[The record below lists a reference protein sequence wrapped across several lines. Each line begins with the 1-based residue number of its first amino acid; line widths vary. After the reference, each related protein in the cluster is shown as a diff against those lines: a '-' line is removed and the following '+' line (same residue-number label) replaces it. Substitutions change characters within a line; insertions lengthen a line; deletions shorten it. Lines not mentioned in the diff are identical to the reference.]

1 MVEHLTCNH
10 VVASSIPAPGTIK
23 LEGFNYFFLEID
35 VIVLIDKFLKRTDN
49 FGFGF
54 GGMAEWLKATD
65 CKSVL
70 SEYVGS
76 NPTPSTTV
84 YAVFGVFREV
94 CGCSSVGRALV
105 FQTKCREFEPRR
117 PLQMRV

>member
-1 MVEHLTCNH
+1 M
-10 VVASSIPAPGTIK
+10 
-23 LEGFNYFFLEID
+23 
-35 VIVLIDKFLKRTDN
+35 IVLIDKFLKRTDN

-76 NPTPSTTV
+76 NPTPSTIFDFVSLISPRTV
-84 YAVFGVFREV
+84 NGSVIDGVGKRL
-94 CGCSSVGRALV
+94 SGRK
-105 FQTKCREFEPRR
+105 TKNEK
-117 PLQMRV
+117 L

>member
-1 MVEHLTCNH
+1 M
-10 VVASSIPAPGTIK
+10 
-23 LEGFNYFFLEID
+23 
-35 VIVLIDKFLKRTDN
+35 IVLIDKFLKRTDN

-117 PLQMRV
+117 PLQILIYWISPCGSVVEHSLGKGEVAGPIPAMGTRFFG

>member
-1 MVEHLTCNH
+1 M
-10 VVASSIPAPGTIK
+10 
-23 LEGFNYFFLEID
+23 
-35 VIVLIDKFLKRTDN
+35 IVFIDKFLKRTDN

-76 NPTPSTTV
+76 NPPPSTTA
-84 YAVFGVFREV
+84 YAVFGVVREV

-117 PLQMRV
+117 PLQY

>member
-1 MVEHLTCNH
+1 MLSPVRFRHR
-10 VVASSIPAPGTIK
+10 APLNLKALII
-23 LEGFNYFFLEID
+23 FFLEID

-117 PLQMRV
+117 PLQIRF